1 MESKDTPILEA
12 LYTDENIEAEKLIEQ
27 NDLPGA
33 ARILVDIVEKD
44 INNFRAF
51 NNIGLISWKQE
62 EWEAAYDS
70 FMQAV
75 KINPSY
81 NDAVINLY
89 DASLK
94 LRRAHLILPLLK
106 KGVSQ
111 KPEDEELKI
120 LADSI
125 EEQGDDVYLSERALN
140 IGYYHPKVKEANE
153 LIENGELNQAM
164 ELLMQVNDQ
173 EGPNADIFSAL
184 GVISYYQ
191 KRYQDAFSLFFESIK
206 LNPLSSDSFLN
217 LMDAAVEC
225 KLADEAWRLFD
236 ACLKEFPSLKD
247 VEKELN
253 KISEKS

>member
-1 MESKDTPILEA
+1 MDSKDTPILEA
-12 LYTDENIEAEKLIEQ
+12 QYINENIEAEKLIEQ
-27 NDLPGA
+27 DDLPGA

-44 INNFRAF
+44 NNNYRAF

-75 KINPSY
+75 RINPSY

-106 KGVSQ
+106 KGLSQ
-111 KPEDEELKI
+111 SPDDEELKI
-120 LADSI
+120 LYESI
-125 EEQGDDVYLSERALN
+125 EKQGDDVYQSERALN
-140 IGYYHPKVKEANE
+140 IGFYNPKVEMANE
-153 LIENGELNQAM
+153 LIENGELNRAM
-164 ELLMQVNDQ
+164 ELLMEVNDQ
-173 EGPNADIFSAL
+173 EGPNADVFSAL

-191 KRYQDAFSLFFESIK
+191 KRYKDAFSLFFESIK
-206 LNPLSSDSFLN
+206 LNPLSSEAFLN

-225 KLADEAWRLFD
+225 NLEDEVWRLFN
-236 ACLKEFPSLKD
+236 ACSEEFPVLEQLKPQLMD
-247 VEKELN
+247 
-253 KISEKS
+253 ISKKS